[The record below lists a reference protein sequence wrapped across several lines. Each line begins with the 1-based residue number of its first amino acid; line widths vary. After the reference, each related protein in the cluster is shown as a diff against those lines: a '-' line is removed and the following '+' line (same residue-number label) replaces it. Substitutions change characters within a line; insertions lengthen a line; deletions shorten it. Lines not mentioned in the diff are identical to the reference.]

1 MMDETEGMDDRQV
14 FERLLEIFSTHYQQR
29 RQGSFLDYRS
39 PEELQRLLGLERGGG
54 ERNWEELFAWVQ
66 QYLTYAV
73 KTDHP
78 RFVNRMWV
86 GANLPSIV
94 GEMVTALT
102 NASACTYE
110 SAPVSTL
117 MERYMISEMLD
128 LVGFVGGEGQMTT
141 GSSNAN
147 MIAMMV
153 ARNLADTS
161 VKERGLFAGPPL
173 YALVGAEAHYSM
185 DRAANI
191 LGLGSR
197 QLLKVAVDE
206 EGVMRPEALQTML
219 EEVVAC
225 GGRPFFVAATAG
237 TTVRGGYDR
246 LAPLLALRERYGF
259 WLHVDGAWGG
269 SVVLCPELRQRYL
282 PGLAQADSF
291 TWDFHKMLGAALMCN
306 ILLINRR
313 GGVLAEA
320 LGGGDGSYLFRD
332 EGIEGK
338 EDFGPASLQCGR
350 RVDSL
355 KWFLDWKFYGRK
367 GLAERVKR
375 SLALCAY
382 AEEVVRRSPFL
393 ELTAPR
399 TSFNVC
405 FRFRSATCDV
415 NRLNLALRTALYREG
430 QTLVGLAYLGE
441 LVTMRLLVLNP
452 ELTESDLDAF
462 FSLIVAKGREIKT
475 SWAESG
481 SRA

>member
-1 MMDETEGMDDRQV
+1 MDDRQI
-14 FERLLEIFSTHYQQR
+14 FERLLEMISAHYQQR
-29 RQGSFLDYRS
+29 RQGEFLHYRS
-39 PEELQRLLGLERGGG
+39 PEELQRLLGLERSGG
-54 ERNWEELFAWVQ
+54 ERNWEEIFGWVQ

-94 GEMVTALT
+94 GEMVTALS

-117 MERYMISEMLD
+117 MERYMISEMLH

-153 ARNLADTS
+153 ARNLADPA
-161 VKERGLFAGPPL
+161 VKERGLFTVPPL
-173 YALVGAEAHYSM
+173 FALVGAEAHYSM
-185 DRAANI
+185 DKAANT

-197 QLLKVAVDE
+197 QLLKVAVDD
-206 EGVMRPEALQTML
+206 EGAIRPEALQARL
-219 EEVVAC
+219 EEVVAS

-246 LAPLLALRERYGF
+246 LAPLIALRQRYGF

-291 TWDFHKMLGAALMCN
+291 TWDFHKMLGTALMCN
-306 ILLINRR
+306 ILLINRC
-313 GGVLAEA
+313 GGVLAQT

-355 KWFLDWKFYGRK
+355 KWFLDWKYYGRK
-367 GLAERVKR
+367 GMAERVER

-405 FRFRSATCDV
+405 FRFAGGSGDS

-462 FSLIVAKGREIKT
+462 FSLIVAKGHEMKT

-481 SRA
+481 SGA

>member
-1 MMDETEGMDDRQV
+1 MDERQV
-14 FERLLEIFSTHYQQR
+14 IERLSALLTTHYQQR
-29 RQGSFLDYRS
+29 RQGGFLEYLH
-39 PEELQRLLGLERGGG
+39 PQELRQRLALERAGG
-54 ERNWEELFAWVQ
+54 EGNWEEIFDWVAS
-66 QYLTYAV
+66 YLRYSV

-117 MERYMISEMLD
+117 MERYMIREMLD
-128 LVGFVGGEGQMTT
+128 LVGFSGGEGQMTT

-153 ARNLADTS
+153 ARNLADPQ
-161 VKERGLFAGPPL
+161 VKDRGLFAASPL
-173 YALVGAEAHYSM
+173 CALVGADAHYSM

-191 LGLGSR
+191 LGLGNR
-197 QLLKVAVDE
+197 QLVKVAVDDS
-206 EGVMRPEALQTML
+206 GAMRPEALRERL
-219 EEVVAC
+219 EEVTAS

-246 LAPLLALRERYGF
+246 LAPLFELRRRYGF

-269 SVVLCPELRQRYL
+269 SVVLSPELRELYL
-282 PGLAQADSF
+282 PGLEQADSF
-291 TWDFHKMLGAALMCN
+291 TWDFHKMLGTALMCN
-306 ILLINRR
+306 VLLVNR
-313 GGVLAEA
+313 GPGVLAAA
-320 LGGGDGSYLFRD
+320 LGAGDGSYLFRD
-332 EGIEGK
+332 EDIEGK

-355 KWFLDWKFYGRK
+355 KWFLDWKFFGRK
-367 GLAERVKR
+367 GLAERVER
-375 SLALCAY
+375 SLALCGY
-382 AEEVVRRSPFL
+382 AEEVVRSSSHL

-405 FRFRSATCDV
+405 FRFVSERGDA
-415 NRLNLALRTALYREG
+415 NRLNLALRTELYREG

-452 ELTESDLDAF
+452 ELSEADLDAF
-462 FSLIVAKGREIKT
+462 FALIVAKGRELEAR
-475 SWAESG
+475 WAANG
-481 SRA
+481 SLAQPPA

>member
-1 MMDETEGMDDRQV
+1 MNDRQI
-14 FERLLEIFSTHYQQR
+14 FERLLEVLATHYQER
-29 RQGSFLDYRS
+29 RQGEFLDYHR
-39 PEELQRLLGLERGGG
+39 PEELRRRLALERGGG
-54 ERNWEELFAWVQ
+54 ERNWEEIFDWVGS
-66 QYLTYAV
+66 YLRYSV

-78 RFVNRMWV
+78 GFVNRMWV

-117 MERYMISEMLD
+117 MERYMIGEMLD

-153 ARNLADTS
+153 ARNLADPS
-161 VKERGLFAGPPL
+161 IKERGLFTASPL
-173 YALVGAEAHYSM
+173 YALVGADAHYSM

-191 LGLGSR
+191 LGLGNR
-197 QLLKVAVDE
+197 HLIKVEVDDR
-206 EGVMRPEALQTML
+206 GAMRPDALAARL
-219 EEVVAC
+219 EEVVTS
-225 GGRPFFVAATAG
+225 GGSPFFVAATAG
-237 TTVRGGYDR
+237 TTVRGGYDQ
-246 LAPLLALRERYGF
+246 LAPLLELRQQYGF

-269 SVVLCPELRQRYL
+269 SVVLSPELRQRYL
-282 PGLAQADSF
+282 PELERADSF

-306 ILLINRR
+306 VLLLNRR
-313 GGVLAEA
+313 PGVLAAA
-320 LGGGDGSYLFRD
+320 LGAGDGSYLFRD
-332 EGIEGK
+332 EDIEGK

-355 KWFLDWKFYGRK
+355 KWFLDWKFFGRK
-367 GLAERVKR
+367 GLAERVER
-375 SLALCAY
+375 SLVLCAY
-382 AEEVVRRSPFL
+382 AEEVVRRSPHL

-405 FRFRSATCDV
+405 FRFVARKAEA
-415 NRLNLALRTALYREG
+415 NRLNLALRTELYREG

-441 LVTMRLLVLNP
+441 KVTMRLLVLNP
-452 ELTESDLDAF
+452 ELGEGDLENF
-462 FSLIVAKGREIKT
+462 FALIVTKGLELEARWDEN
-475 SWAESG
+475 G
-481 SRA
+481 SQA